1 MRLPWAAGPLPVLR
15 MLGYDIL
22 RITEGGET
30 SVIRVS
36 PRMEGANMGKAGG
49 VGLIVI
55 GALMGLLGIL
65 LLAGWFDWLLDV
77 MGFILLAI
85 GVIAA
90 VVGVVQMASGRGS
103 SMDF

>member
-1 MRLPWAAGPLPVLR
+1 
-15 MLGYDIL
+15 
-22 RITEGGET
+22 
-30 SVIRVS
+30 
-36 PRMEGANMGKAGG
+36 MGKAGG